1 MYSYKVYILRIEGDN
16 LLRKLMI
23 PERDADKASS

>member
-16 LLRKLMI
+16 LLRSLMI
-23 PERDADKASS
+23 PERDAEKV